1 MTQNYRGDLGA
12 VLKAAQA
19 ELPPRL
25 KSRLL
30 AISHLPAPVT
40 FWDLRWGLP
49 AIVLTPP
56 AAWLVV
62 TRAAVVT
69 DYLALKM
76 TGLAVNLT
84 LPVMPAPT
92 LVSVG
97 AGLAAVMLGVG
108 LATWMYLRAQ
118 DRNDQLFAR
127 SLAGG

>member
-1 MTQNYRGDLGA
+1 MTQQTRDDLGGI
-12 VLKAAQA
+12 LKAAQA

-25 KSRLL
+25 KARLL
-30 AISHLPAPVT
+30 AIPRLPAPVT

-62 TRAAVVT
+62 TKAVVMT
-69 DYLALKM
+69 DYLALKI
-76 TGLAVNLT
+76 TGLAADMA
-84 LPVMPAPT
+84 LPIIPAPS

-97 AGLAAVMLGVG
+97 AGLVAIMLGAG
-108 LATWMYLRAQ
+108 LATWLYLRAQ

-127 SLAGG
+127 RLAGG